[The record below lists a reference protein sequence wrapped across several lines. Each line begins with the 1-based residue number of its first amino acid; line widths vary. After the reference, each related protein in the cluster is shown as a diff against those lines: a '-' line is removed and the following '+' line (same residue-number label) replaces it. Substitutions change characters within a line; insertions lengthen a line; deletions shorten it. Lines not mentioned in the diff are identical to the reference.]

1 MSAIAIMTDSNS
13 GIMPSEGPD
22 YGIHVLPMPVII
34 DGKTYFEGIDITPE
48 VFYEKQTSGAVI
60 TTSQPSPGDV
70 TDMWDSLLKEYSE
83 IVFIPMSSGLSNTCQ
98 TAALLAEDEP
108 YAGRVFVVDNH
119 RISVTQSM
127 SVLDAVTLAGQGRSG
142 AEIKEILEKE
152 ALDAT
157 IYIAV
162 DTLEYLKKGGRITPA
177 AAALGTILKLKP
189 VLTIQ
194 GDKLD
199 SYAKARGMKSAF
211 RTMLDAL
218 DADIAGRLSHLRE
231 SGRLKIGIANTHMDA
246 DKLENYKNELQ
257 KAFPDLELIYFP
269 LTMSIG
275 THVGPGGLGIGA
287 VRRNKPLICRS
298 DLYADSPRS
307 TAAALSAFFN
317 KCGAAFRAAH
327 FDLSFPF
334 RDADLLLT
342 GRACINV
349 IYFPLLPDIL
359 LLLEEI
365 PDPVSLRQEG
375 LVFRITL
382 RHISGKHPVITVDHQ
397 DPPQKIRDQRRRM
410 IPE

>member
-1 MSAIAIMTDSNS
+1 
-13 GIMPSEGPD
+13 
-22 YGIHVLPMPVII
+22 
-34 DGKTYFEGIDITPE
+34 
-48 VFYEKQTSGAVI
+48 
-60 TTSQPSPGDV
+60 
-70 TDMWDSLLKEYSE
+70 
-83 IVFIPMSSGLSNTCQ
+83 
-98 TAALLAEDEP
+98 
-108 YAGRVFVVDNH
+108 
-119 RISVTQSM
+119 M

-142 AEIKEILEKE
+142 AEIKEILERE

-231 SGRLKIGIANTHMDA
+231 SGQLKIGIANTHMDA

-287 VRRNKPLICRS
+287 V
-298 DLYADSPRS
+298 
-307 TAAALSAFFN
+307 
-317 KCGAAFRAAH
+317 
-327 FDLSFPF
+327 
-334 RDADLLLT
+334 
-342 GRACINV
+342 
-349 IYFPLLPDIL
+349 
-359 LLLEEI
+359 
-365 PDPVSLRQEG
+365 
-375 LVFRITL
+375 
-382 RHISGKHPVITVDHQ
+382 ISH
-397 DPPQKIRDQRRRM
+397 
-410 IPE
+410 